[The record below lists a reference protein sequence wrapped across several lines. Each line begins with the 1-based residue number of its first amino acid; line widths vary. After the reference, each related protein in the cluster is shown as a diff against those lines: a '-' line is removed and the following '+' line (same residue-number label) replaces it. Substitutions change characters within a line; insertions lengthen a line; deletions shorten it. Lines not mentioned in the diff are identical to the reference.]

1 MRVLRT
7 PLASSPHKMLT
18 FSMILTKN
26 LACRRK
32 TMCPSTNSMPT
43 MVSLPKENSPIILIL
58 EAEIFDVKK
67 EVLSLGT
74 FGQITEIYQNIW
86 L

>member
-1 MRVLRT
+1 
-7 PLASSPHKMLT
+7 
-18 FSMILTKN
+18 
-26 LACRRK
+26 
-32 TMCPSTNSMPT
+32 MCPSTNSMPT